1 MRRATA
7 APTSLTVVSE
17 AGPNSFDPI
26 GVGVNRN
33 SIQITWNVY
42 DRLLRFGTKQGL
54 GGASTYDYFALE
66 GEAAEAWE
74 VSPDATRIVFHLRKG
89 ATFHD
94 GAPVTARDVKWSLD
108 RVVSLPIGKAQ
119 FATGSLTAPEQFV
132 ALDDTTFQVSLPRA
146 DRFALPNLA
155 LTFPIIVNS
164 EEARRHAGADD
175 PWATAWLK
183 TNVAGGG
190 PFRLESYAPGEGAVF
205 ARNEAWRNGAAPALS
220 RVIWRVAPTAQL
232 RRATLQRGDADLA
245 QDVSPQDAADL
256 AADPALKVVGAPM
269 TGVFQ
274 FIAMNCATAP
284 FDNVKV
290 RRAIAAAL
298 PYDAMFQAALFGRGR
313 PLFGPAAPDDPAFPQ
328 PLGTATDLAK
338 ARALLAEA
346 GLPNGFDTTF
356 TYELSLASIAEPVAL
371 LAQEALGKIGVRVTI
386 DKTPAGQLGARLQ
399 KKEVPF
405 YFEASAAFLADPDY
419 FFRIFYTG
427 PTRWNF
433 GSYANAELAALVERT
448 RFETDHAAYARDVR
462 RMIELAK
469 DELPIILLWQ
479 PALDVAMRRRVE
491 GMKLQFHRQLDL
503 RTLSG

>member
-1 MRRATA
+1 MAGQ
-7 APTSLTVVSE
+7 TSLTVVSE

-42 DRLLRFGTKQGL
+42 DRLLRFGTKQGP
-54 GGASTYDYFALE
+54 GGALVCDYFALE

-74 VSPDATRIVFHLRKG
+74 VAPDGTRIVFHLRKG

-108 RVVSLPIGKAQ
+108 RVVSLPVGKAQ
-119 FATGSLTAPEQFV
+119 FATGSLTSPDQFV
-132 ALDDTTFQVSLPRA
+132 ALDETTFQVSLPRA

-155 LTFPIIVNS
+155 LTFPIMINA

-183 TNVAGGG
+183 ANVAGGG
-190 PFRLESYAPGEGAVF
+190 PFRLESYAPGEGAAF
-205 ARNEAWRNGAAPALS
+205 ARNETWRNGAAPALA
-220 RVIWRVAPTAQL
+220 RVIWRVSPTAQL
-232 RRATLQRGDADLA
+232 RRATLQRGDADVA
-245 QDVSPQDAADL
+245 QDVSPQDVADL
-256 AADPALKVVGAPM
+256 AADPALKIVGAPM

-274 FIAMNCATAP
+274 FIAMNCAMAP
-284 FDNVKV
+284 FDNVNV
-290 RRAIAAAL
+290 RRAVAAAL
-298 PYDAMFQAALFGRGR
+298 PYREMFQAALFGRGR
-313 PLFGPAAPDDPAFPQ
+313 PLFGPSEASDGLAFPQ
-328 PLGTATDLAK
+328 PLDTATDLAK
-338 ARALLAEA
+338 AKALLAEA

-371 LAQEALGKIGVRVTI
+371 LAQEALGRIGVRVSL

-419 FFRIFYTG
+419 FFRIFYSG

-433 GSYANAELAALVERT
+433 GSYANPEMASLVERT
-448 RFETDHAAYARDVR
+448 RFETDRAAYARDVQ

-469 DELPIILLWQ
+469 EDLPIILLWQ
-479 PALDVAMRRRVE
+479 PTLDVAMRRPVE

-503 RTLSG
+503 RTLRG